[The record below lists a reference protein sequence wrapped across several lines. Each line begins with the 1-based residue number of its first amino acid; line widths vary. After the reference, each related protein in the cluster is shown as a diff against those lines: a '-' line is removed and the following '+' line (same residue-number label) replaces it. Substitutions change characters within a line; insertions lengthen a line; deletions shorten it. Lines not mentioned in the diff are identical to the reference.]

1 MTGAFIR
8 DPGPGNG
15 VIERVTPFAPRRIT
29 HAFHDIDG
37 THSRIRDWVPVMTL
51 VTGYTARY
59 GMPPG
64 TPEEMAALMLA
75 RKDEVFAEAHRFAV
89 ESAGLSA
96 LTQMEWAL
104 RSARRLTGESTRE
117 NEEIIRLIWQ
127 GEESFPA
134 TGESAQSL
142 EKLGRDAS
150 LLFRAYEILL
160 LAMGRDR
167 NLAAA
172 KRDPEAWRIP
182 GSMDFLH
189 SLRNA
194 GIENYFVT
202 GAVVEHDETGR
213 PRGTMAEEIEV
224 LGYEVGRGKIIEEF
238 RGSAWNRKLPKK
250 EIMSELC
257 AEKGIDPRN
266 VLVVGDGR
274 SEIAAGAELGC
285 VTLSRLDRSARR
297 AREIHR
303 ELKTNMI
310 IENYEGVF
318 PLLFAGTP
326 PEEN

>member
-1 MTGAFIR
+1 MRGAFIR
-8 DPGPGNG
+8 APGSGSG
-15 VIERVTPFAPRRIT
+15 VIETVTPFVPRRIT

-51 VTGYTARY
+51 VTGFTARY

-64 TPEEMAALMLA
+64 SPEEMAQAMLA
-75 RKDEVFAEAHRFAV
+75 RKDEVFDEAHRFAV

-104 RSARRLTGESTRE
+104 RCARRLTGESTPT
-117 NEEIIRLIWQ
+117 NEEIVRLIWQ
-127 GEESFPA
+127 GEESFPD
-134 TGESAQSL
+134 TGESADSL
-142 EKLGRDAS
+142 EKLAGDAS

-167 NLAAA
+167 NLAGAR
-172 KRDPEAWRIP
+172 KDPEAWRIP
-182 GSMDFLH
+182 GSMDFLN
-189 SLRNA
+189 SLRDA
-194 GIENYFVT
+194 GIRNYFIT
-202 GAVVEHDETGR
+202 GAVVEHDATGR

-224 LGYEVGRGKIIEEF
+224 LGYEVGPGKIIEEF

-274 SEIAAGAELGC
+274 SEIAAGVALGC
-285 VTLSRLDRSARR
+285 VTLSRLDLSARR
-297 AREIHR
+297 AREIHP

-310 IENYEGVF
+310 VENYEGVF
-318 PLLFAGTP
+318 PLLFAGEE

>member
-8 DPGPGNG
+8 GPGPGNG
-15 VIERVTPFAPRRIT
+15 VIESVTPFSPRRIT

-51 VTGYTARY
+51 VTGFTARY

-75 RKDEVFAEAHRFAV
+75 RKDEDFEEAHRFAV

-104 RSARRLTGESTRE
+104 RCARRLTGESTPA
-117 NEEIIRLIWQ
+117 NEEIIRLIWR
-127 GEESFPA
+127 GEETFPE
-134 TGESAQSL
+134 TGEGAQAL
-142 EKLGRDAS
+142 EELACDAS

-167 NLAAA
+167 NLAEAR
-172 KRDPEAWRIP
+172 RDPAAWRIP
-182 GSMDFLH
+182 GSMDFLK

-194 GIENYFVT
+194 GIQNYFIT
-202 GAVVEHDETGR
+202 GAVVEHDGTGR

-224 LGYEVGRGKIIEEF
+224 LGYEVGPGKIIEEF

-250 EIMSELC
+250 EIMRELC
-257 AEKGIDPRN
+257 AEKAIDPRN

-303 ELKTNMI
+303 ELKTHMI
-310 IENYEGVF
+310 AENYEGVF
-318 PLLFAGTP
+318 PLLFSGEP
-326 PEEN
+326 PDGN

>member
-8 DPGPGNG
+8 APRAGNG
-15 VIERVTPFAPRRIT
+15 VIERVSPFAPRRIT
-29 HAFHDIDG
+29 CAFHDIDG

-64 TPEEMAALMLA
+64 TPEEMAAQMLA
-75 RKDEVFAEAHRFAV
+75 RKDEAFDEAHRFAV

-104 RSARRLTGESTRE
+104 RCARRLAGESTPA
-117 NEEIIRLIWQ
+117 NEEVIRLIWQ
-127 GEESFPA
+127 GVESFPA
-134 TGESAQSL
+134 TGESAYSL
-142 EKLGRDAS
+142 EELARDAS
-150 LLFRAYEILL
+150 LLFHAYEILL

-172 KRDPEAWRIP
+172 GKDPEAWRIP
-182 GSMDFLH
+182 GSMDFLE
-189 SLRNA
+189 SLRKA
-194 GIENYFVT
+194 GIRNYFIT
-202 GAVVEHDETGR
+202 GAVVEHDEKGR
-213 PRGTMAEEIEV
+213 PRGTMAEEIDV

-257 AEKGIDPRN
+257 AEEGIDPRN

-274 SEIAAGAELGC
+274 SEIAAGIGLGC
-285 VTLSRLDRSARR
+285 VTLSRLDLSARR

-303 ELKTNMI
+303 ELKTHMI
-310 IENYEGVF
+310 AENYEGVF
-318 PLLFAGTP
+318 PLLFSGEP
-326 PEEN
+326 PDGN

>member
-1 MTGAFIR
+1 
-8 DPGPGNG
+8 
-15 VIERVTPFAPRRIT
+15 
-29 HAFHDIDG
+29 
-37 THSRIRDWVPVMTL
+37 
-51 VTGYTARY
+51 
-59 GMPPG
+59 
-64 TPEEMAALMLA
+64 
-75 RKDEVFAEAHRFAV
+75 
-89 ESAGLSA
+89 
-96 LTQMEWAL
+96 
-104 RSARRLTGESTRE
+104 
-117 NEEIIRLIWQ
+117 
-127 GEESFPA
+127 
-134 TGESAQSL
+134 
-142 EKLGRDAS
+142 
-150 LLFRAYEILL
+150 
-160 LAMGRDR
+160 MGRDR

-274 SEIAAGAELGC
+274 SEIAAGVALGC
-285 VTLSRLDRSARR
+285 VTLSRLDPAARR

-303 ELKTNMI
+303 NLGTNMI
-310 IENYEGVF
+310 AEIYEGVF
-318 PLLFAGTP
+318 PLLFAGGP

>member
-8 DPGPGNG
+8 SPRPGNG
-15 VIERVTPFAPRRIT
+15 VVETVTPFEPRRIMY
-29 HAFHDIDG
+29 AFHDIDG

-64 TPEEMAALMLA
+64 TPEEMAELMLA
-75 RKDEVFAEAHRFAV
+75 RKGEDFAEAHRFAV

-104 RSARRLTGESTRE
+104 RCARRLTGESSPA

-127 GEESFPA
+127 GEESFPE
-134 TGESAQSL
+134 TGESAESL
-142 EKLGRDAS
+142 EKLACDAS

-172 KRDPEAWRIP
+172 RRDPEAWRIP
-182 GSMDFLH
+182 GSMDFLNA
-189 SLRNA
+189 LRKA
-194 GIENYFVT
+194 GIRNYFIT
-202 GAVVEHDETGR
+202 GAVVEHDATGR

-224 LGYEVGRGKIIEEF
+224 LGYEVGQTKIIEEF

-257 AEKGIDPRN
+257 AEEGIDPRN

-274 SEIAAGAELGC
+274 SEIAAGVELGC
-285 VTLSRLDRSARR
+285 VTLSRLDENARR

-303 ELKTNMI
+303 ELGTHMI
-310 IENYEGVF
+310 VENYEGVF
-318 PLLFAGTP
+318 PLLFSGGA
-326 PEEN
+326 PEGN

>member
-1 MTGAFIR
+1 MKGSFIR

-15 VIERVTPFAPRRIT
+15 VIETVTPFAPRRIT

-51 VTGYTARY
+51 VTGFTARY

-64 TPEEMAALMLA
+64 SPEEMAALMLA
-75 RKDEVFAEAHRFAV
+75 RKGEDFEEAHRFAV

-104 RSARRLTGESTRE
+104 RCARRLTGESTQE

-127 GEESFPA
+127 GEEAFPE
-134 TGESAQSL
+134 TGESAESL
-142 EKLGRDAS
+142 EKLTCDAS

-172 KRDPEAWRIP
+172 RRDPEAWRIS
-182 GSMDFLH
+182 GSMDFLE

-194 GIENYFVT
+194 GIRNYFIT

-224 LGYEVGRGKIIEEF
+224 LGYEAGPGKIIEEF

-285 VTLSRLDRSARR
+285 VTLSRLDESARR

-303 ELKTNMI
+303 ELGTNMI
-310 IENYEGVF
+310 VENYEGVF
-318 PLLFAGTP
+318 PLLFSGAP
-326 PEEN
+326 PGEH